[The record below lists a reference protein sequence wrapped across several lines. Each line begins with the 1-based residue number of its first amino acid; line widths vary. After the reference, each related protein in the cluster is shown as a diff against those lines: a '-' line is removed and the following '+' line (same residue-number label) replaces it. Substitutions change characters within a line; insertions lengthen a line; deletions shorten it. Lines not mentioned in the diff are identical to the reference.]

1 MKKIFWVIGL
11 LTLVFIGDRI
21 GGLFLQFLTNH
32 SEFRYS
38 RLYQNKA
45 ESDILLVGNSRGLVF
60 YQPYI
65 EEVTDAKT
73 FNISYNGMHISLA
86 RVLMEDYL
94 ERHKTP
100 KVILFELSMA
110 DYSDE
115 KLIPSFALHAAASKG
130 IDSLIFEYAPEVG
143 WGSKISHLYRYN
155 SEVFHRSL
163 YYLNK
168 SDKFWLL
175 DRRINE
181 QVIADLA
188 EIEGVNF
195 SLKEERKR
203 ELKQIVALAEKY
215 GTDIRLIINPYFPPY
230 ADKMTNLEE
239 WKKTIEDVTGEKVY
253 DYTAAITDFKSFADY
268 THLNKYGSKM
278 YIEQL
283 KKDRIF
289 EVNSEIAIS
298 EKTNSLP
305 INND

>member
-1 MKKIFWVIGL
+1 MKKILWVIGL
-11 LTLVFIGDRI
+11 IALVFVGDRI
-21 GGLFLQFLTNH
+21 GGKMLQFLTNN

-38 RLYQNKA
+38 RLYKSKA

-65 EEVTDAKT
+65 EEVTSAKT

-94 ERHKTP
+94 QRHKAP
-100 KVILFELSMA
+100 KLVLFEVSMA

-115 KLIPSFALHAAASKG
+115 KLIPSFALHSQESTG
-130 IDSLIFEYAPEVG
+130 IDSLIFHYDPTVG
-143 WGSKISHLYRYN
+143 WASKVSHLYRYN

-175 DRRINE
+175 DRKINAN
-181 QVIADLA
+181 VISELEDV
-188 EIEGVNF
+188 ENVTFG
-195 SLKEERKR
+195 LKEERQR
-203 ELKQIVALAEKY
+203 ELKKIVALANQY
-215 GTDIRLIINPYFPPY
+215 GTEIRLVINPYFPPY
-230 ADKMTNLEE
+230 ADKITNLEE
-239 WKKTIEDVTGEKVY
+239 WKSQIEALTGQKIY
-253 DYTAAITDFKSFADY
+253 DYTRAIDDFKSFADY

-283 KKDRIF
+283 KR
-289 EVNSEIAIS
+289 
-298 EKTNSLP
+298 
-305 INND
+305 

>member
-1 MKKIFWVIGL
+1 MKKILWVLALI
-11 LTLVFIGDRI
+11 TFAFVGDRI
-21 GGLFLQFLTNH
+21 GGKVLQFITKH

-38 RLYQNKA
+38 RLYNGQA

-65 EEVTDAKT
+65 EEVTNAKT
-73 FNISYNGMHISLA
+73 FNVSYNGMHISLA

-100 KVILFELSMA
+100 KLILFELSMA

-115 KLIPSFALHAAASKG
+115 KLIPGFALHAEASKG
-130 IDSLIFEYAPEVG
+130 IDSLIFEYDPTVG
-143 WGSKISHLYRYN
+143 WAGKVSHLYRYN

-175 DRRINE
+175 DRKINDN
-181 QVIADLA
+181 VIAKLTDM
-188 EIEGVNF
+188 EEVTF
-195 SLKEERKR
+195 SLKEERQQ
-203 ELKQIVALAEKY
+203 ELKRIVALAKKY
-215 GTDIRLIINPYFPPY
+215 NTEIRLVINPYFPAY
-230 ADKMTNLEE
+230 AEKITNLEE
-239 WKKTIEDVTGEKVY
+239 WKSQVEALTGEKVH
-253 DYTAAITDFKSFADY
+253 DYTRAIEDFKSFADY

-283 KKDRIF
+283 KKDKIF
-289 EVNSEIAIS
+289 DVNGEIVASEM
-298 EKTNSLP
+298 EP
-305 INND
+305 

>member
-1 MKKIFWVIGL
+1 MNKQILWVISL
-11 LTLVFIGDRI
+11 IACVLIGDRI
-21 GGLFLQFLTNH
+21 GGMVLQFITDH

-38 RLYQNKA
+38 RLYKNKA

-65 EEVTDAKT
+65 EEVTSEKT

-94 ERHKTP
+94 ERHKAP
-100 KVILFELSMA
+100 KLVLFEVSMA

-115 KLIPSFALHAAASKG
+115 KLIPSFALHAEASKG
-130 IDSLIFEYAPEVG
+130 IDSLIFEYNPTVG
-143 WGSKISHLYRYN
+143 WASKISHLYRYN

-175 DRRINE
+175 DRKINKA
-181 QVIADLA
+181 VIEELD
-188 EIEGVNF
+188 EVEEVTF
-195 SLKEERKR
+195 SLKEERQR
-203 ELKQIVALAEKY
+203 ELKRIVALGEKY
-215 GTDIRLIINPYFPPY
+215 GTDVRLVINPYFPAY
-230 ADKMTNLEE
+230 AEKITNLEE
-239 WKKTIEDVTGEKVY
+239 WKAEIEKITGEKVY
-253 DYTAAITDFKSFADY
+253 DYTQAIQDSKSFADY

-283 KKDRIF
+283 KNDKVF
-289 EVNSEIAIS
+289 EVEKEVAIS
-298 EKTNSLP
+298 DL
-305 INND
+305 

>member
-1 MKKIFWVIGL
+1 MKKILWVIGL
-11 LTLVFIGDRI
+11 ITLVFVGDRV
-21 GGLFLQFLTNH
+21 GGKMLQFLTDN

-38 RLYQNKA
+38 RLYKSKA

-65 EEVTDAKT
+65 EEVTSAKT

-100 KVILFELSMA
+100 KLVLFEVSMA

-115 KLIPSFALHAAASKG
+115 KLIPSFALHSQESKG
-130 IDSLIFEYAPEVG
+130 IDSLIFHYDPTVG
-143 WGSKISHLYRYN
+143 WASKVSHLYRYN

-175 DRRINE
+175 DRKINDN
-181 QVIADLA
+181 VIGELEAV
-188 EIEGVNF
+188 EEVTFG
-195 SLKEERKR
+195 LKEERQL
-203 ELKQIVALAEKY
+203 ELKRIVDLANQYDTE
-215 GTDIRLIINPYFPPY
+215 IRLVINPYFPPY
-230 ADKMTNLEE
+230 ADKITNLEE
-239 WKKTIEDVTGEKVY
+239 WKSQIEDLTGQKVY
-253 DYTAAITDFKSFADY
+253 DYTRAIEDFKSFADY

-283 KKDRIF
+283 KRDKVF
-289 EVNSEIAIS
+289 EVQKEMVVSE
-298 EKTNSLP
+298 L
-305 INND
+305 